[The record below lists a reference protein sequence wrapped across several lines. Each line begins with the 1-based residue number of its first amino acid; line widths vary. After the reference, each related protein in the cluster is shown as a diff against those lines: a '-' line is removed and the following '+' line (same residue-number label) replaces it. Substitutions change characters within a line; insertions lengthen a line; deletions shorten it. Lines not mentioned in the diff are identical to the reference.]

1 MKRITVYYHANCPDG
16 FSGAWAA
23 WKKFGNAAR
32 YIPFEHNAPVPGG
45 IDGIDVFFIDILP
58 GIRQLKTILSRAG
71 TVTAIDHH
79 ETNRPLVRLISRRSF
94 NLRRSGAVLAWQ
106 FFHPRKAVP
115 KLLRYVE
122 DVDLWRL
129 RLPHAKEVAAALELA
144 DFNFKTWDAL
154 ARDFKTQKRFRSYVN
169 RGTIILEY
177 QRRMVGRI
185 LNGSVPGKLGTTNVR
200 IVNSPIL
207 ERELGNALSRHG
219 APAGLVWS
227 EQKKIIKVSL
237 RSAGKTNVGKL
248 AARYGGGG
256 HRFAAGF
263 RLPRGTP
270 FPWKYEG
277 RK

>member
-177 QRRMVGRI
+177 QRRAGGACVVRAEKNNQGVAPLRGQNECRQTRRALRRRRASVCRRI
-185 LNGSVPGKLGTTNVR
+185 PPPPGNT
-200 IVNSPIL
+200 
-207 ERELGNALSRHG
+207 
-219 APAGLVWS
+219 
-227 EQKKIIKVSL
+227 VSL
-237 RSAGKTNVGKL
+237 EIRRAKITADCGILYTRRHIAKI
-248 AARYGGGG
+248 
-256 HRFAAGF
+256 
-263 RLPRGTP
+263 
-270 FPWKYEG
+270 
-277 RK
+277 